1 MWNNPGIRFGLLGGF
16 SVVALYTL
24 VYTVDKSSYHH
35 TGLYYGSLIVYAWF
49 MFLASRSDIS
59 VNGSA
64 RDFRELVRIPFIT
77 FLIINLC
84 FWLFDY
90 GLHLYDNSLTAMEL
104 QAALSRLK
112 ADLEGGTGD
121 PQQANSIRDQIIGI
135 ENSLAHPARQ
145 PLGPVVTQMFI
156 GALGGFAL
164 SAGIVTF
171 VRNRL

>member
-1 MWNNPGIRFGLLGGF
+1 
-16 SVVALYTL
+16 
-24 VYTVDKSSYHH
+24 
-35 TGLYYGSLIVYAWF
+35 
-49 MFLASRSDIS
+49 

-77 FLIINLC
+77 FLITNLC

-90 GLHLYDNSLTAMEL
+90 GLHLYDSSLTAMEL
-104 QAALSRLK
+104 QAALAKLK
-112 ADLEGGTGD
+112 ADLEGGVGD
-121 PQQANSIRDQIIGI
+121 PQQANAIRDQIAGI
-135 ENSLAHPARQ
+135 EKSLASPASQ

>member
-112 ADLEGGTGD
+112 ADLEGGVGD